1 MRGNRGSAGVQ
12 LRRTHQ
18 LQPDRLQGQTGTA
31 RRETAVGAHLVG
43 GQATDELCE
52 IGAAAVRWLDSL
64 SARKLRRIKRFCV
77 QSGRKMAEK
86 ADDLLG

>member
-1 MRGNRGSAGVQ
+1 MKLGRAVHLAAG
-12 LRRTHQ
+12 
-18 LQPDRLQGQTGTA
+18 A
-31 RRETAVGAHLVG
+31 M
-43 GQATDELCE
+43 